1 MEIYVKIDNYRLP
14 DSYPVSDPEDFT
26 KKEAALKLL
35 YPTGAI
41 FFVEANKKKWPF
53 VAGDLYSVEDQK
65 VKKKKKHQV

>member
-1 MEIYVKIDNYRLP
+1 MEIYVKVDNYRLP
-14 DSYPVSDPEDFT
+14 DSYPVSGPEDFA

-53 VAGDLYSVEDQK
+53 IAGDLYSVVEPKIQ
-65 VKKKKKHQV
+65 KKKHQV